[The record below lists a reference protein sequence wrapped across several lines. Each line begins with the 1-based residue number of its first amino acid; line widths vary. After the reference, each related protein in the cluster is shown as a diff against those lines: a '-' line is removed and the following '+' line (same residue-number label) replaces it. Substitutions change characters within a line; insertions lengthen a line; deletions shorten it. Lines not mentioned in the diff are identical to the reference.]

1 MPRRRRAGAEDEGGR
16 GLHLVASLAHRWGCR
31 ATVGGKVVWAELDL
45 AGLASS

>member
-31 ATVGGKVVWAELDL
+31 ATVGGKVV
-45 AGLASS
+45 